1 MLHRI
6 LNILHWGGESDSY
19 YLDPIKDSLSTFFTQ
34 FSLFVNKKFS
44 SKTTFLI
51 FIAIYSISLFSLL
64 RENINYI
71 DDVDRTA
78 LGYTGWI
85 YFSRYSSEYLSQVL
99 HANSYL
105 ADISPIPQIIAI
117 IELSLACLYLIK
129 GISGKREFT
138 IWQIAASLPLGL
150 NPYFLE
156 CLSYKFDSPYMALSV
171 LIAVV
176 PLLFIKHA
184 YLFFIFTVI
193 SINVICTSYQASLGI
208 LPMTV
213 IFTLLSLYIKGESL
227 RSVLKTGLIFAASFV
242 VGFLIFKI
250 LIMNPVQSY
259 VSNSIAPLSE
269 LPRVFYE
276 HMKNYYL
283 NLVIPDSPKLWKRL
297 TKVGLITLTLFA
309 VFNSKSN
316 KILTLIFTL
325 FTLIVALILTYGF
338 YACLE
343 KPLFA
348 PRALYGI
355 GAVIA
360 CILVLAVSNKDL
372 YIAKICSIIFAWSF
386 VVVASAYGNALV
398 AQRNWEE
405 FRIGEVIQD
414 LTTIENNG
422 QPFKYR
428 TLGSAGHAPAIRNL
442 NFVYPVIGRLV
453 PVTFGDSGWMWNVE
467 KFNKYYE
474 IRNMTQDNSITD
486 TGYPDLVKETMY
498 HKIMVFKDKLLIIL
512 K

>member
-1 MLHRI
+1 
-6 LNILHWGGESDSY
+6 
-19 YLDPIKDSLSTFFTQ
+19 
-34 FSLFVNKKFS
+34 
-44 SKTTFLI
+44 
-51 FIAIYSISLFSLL
+51 
-64 RENINYI
+64 
-71 DDVDRTA
+71 
-78 LGYTGWI
+78 
-85 YFSRYSSEYLSQVL
+85 
-99 HANSYL
+99 
-105 ADISPIPQIIAI
+105 
-117 IELSLACLYLIK
+117 
-129 GISGKREFT
+129 
-138 IWQIAASLPLGL
+138 
-150 NPYFLE
+150 
-156 CLSYKFDSPYMALSV
+156 
-171 LIAVV
+171 
-176 PLLFIKHA
+176 
-184 YLFFIFTVI
+184 
-193 SINVICTSYQASLGI
+193 
-208 LPMTV
+208 MTV
-213 IFTLLSLYIKGESL
+213 SFTLLSLYIKGESP
-227 RSVLKTGLIFAASFV
+227 RSVFKTGLIFASSVV
-242 VGFLIFKI
+242 VGFFIFKI
-250 LIMNPVQSY
+250 LIINPVQTY

-269 LPRVFYE
+269 LPSVFYE

-283 NLVIPDSPKLWKRL
+283 NLVIPDSSKLWIKL
-297 TKVGLITLTLFA
+297 TILVSITLTLFA

-316 KILTLIFTL
+316 KILTLVFTL

-467 KFNKYYE
+467 KFNRYYE